1 MTTHPFSLFIN
12 GAFKD
17 TLAEIEKHPG
27 SPCYLQP
34 YSTGRI
40 KNFAKS
46 PPTPESPVALYL
58 SLTDSLNTASYRANV
73 IGWQDKR
80 ELAKD
85 KAALESAQSRIKEF
99 QPSEKE
105 GIYLEDKGKEYVNL
119 ITVIDVQ
126 PLESPFPVSRLIKTS
141 NGKPLEKKTRAGGWS
156 YVRQAPKWL
165 GMITEALNDDVESE
179 LQTAVATSLADSA
192 AARQQRLATAPRL
205 PETVQ
210 VVSRAFRRN
219 PDVIA
224 EVLVRAEGTCEE
236 CRSPAP
242 FRRAKDSAPYLE
254 VHHRIMLS
262 VGGEDTVENAL
273 ALCPNC
279 HRKLHFGKSDAP
291 GQSPRL
297 RERGC

>member
-1 MTTHPFSLFIN
+1 MPIRPFSLFIN
-12 GAFKD
+12 GAFKSV
-17 TLAEIEKHPG
+17 LAEIEEHPG

-40 KNFAKS
+40 TNFTKS
-46 PPTPESPVALYL
+46 PPTRESPVVLYL
-58 SLTDSLNTASYRANV
+58 SLTDSLNTVSYSANV

-99 QPSEKE
+99 QPSEKA
-105 GIYLEDKGKEYVNL
+105 GIYLEDKGKNYVNL

-126 PLESPFPVSRLIKTS
+126 SLESPFPVSRLIKTS
-141 NGKPLEKKTRAGGWS
+141 NGKPLGKRTSPGGWS
-156 YVRQAPKWL
+156 YVQRPPDWL
-165 GMITEALNDDVESE
+165 GTITESLNRDIECD
-179 LQTAVATSLADSA
+179 LQNAVAKSMADTA
-192 AARQQRLATAPRL
+192 AARQQRLAAARKL
-205 PETVQ
+205 PETLQ

-236 CRSPAP
+236 CGSPAP
-242 FRRAKDSAPYLE
+242 FRRAKDNAPYLE
-254 VHHRIMLS
+254 VHHRILLS
-262 VGGEDTVENAL
+262 AGGEDTVENAL

-291 GQSPRL
+291 RRPD
-297 RERGC
+297 